1 MGWYK
6 ADLSLTHYLEV
17 KFGPQVNCCLLGDV
31 ERRLNMDGGLILRS
45 WWFGWTGVPNFQT
58 SDGHMTSEL
67 YTMERFGG
75 RSLGPV
81 CMMSEHPCL
90 GFSQL
95 RWLLFFLWV
104 TG

>member
-1 MGWYK
+1 
-6 ADLSLTHYLEV
+6 
-17 KFGPQVNCCLLGDV
+17 
-31 ERRLNMDGGLILRS
+31 MDGGLILRS

-90 GFSQL
+90 GFSAAPMVVVSSLRHGVTDVSVDPCQL
-95 RWLLFFLWV
+95 RQVFIENCCSAVPRL
-104 TG
+104 